1 MFRSFRT
8 CLKVV
13 VNSNNTPT
21 LHFPTL
27 GNIILPEILQI
38 PDTCCNLT
46 LNKFCN
52 LLEFRSSLPLELVG
66 ICGNSLGISLES
78 VGICWNSEARS
89 FRVLG
94 TCVVGTLWEFS
105 WNCGS
110 CGNFVVGIWATH

>member
-8 CLKVV
+8 RLKVV
-13 VNSNNTPT
+13 VDSNNTPT
-21 LHFPTL
+21 LYFLTL

-46 LNKFCN
+46 SNKFCN
-52 LLEFRSSLPLELVG
+52 LLEFRSSLELVG
-66 ICGNSLGISLES
+66 ICGNSVGISLES

-105 WNCGS
+105 WS